1 MTQRK
6 QKKEKEVSLEDKF
19 NIVMQI
25 LDNVNDDLNSLSA
38 TIEKQNIQIDKLNS
52 RLGIQWVLI
61 QIEPIDTN

>member
-1 MTQRK
+1 
-6 QKKEKEVSLEDKF
+6 
-19 NIVMQI
+19 MQI

>member
-6 QKKEKEVSLEDKF
+6 QKKEKDVSLEDKF

>member
-6 QKKEKEVSLEDKF
+6 QKKEKEVSQEDKY

-52 RLGIQWVLI
+52 RLGIQ
-61 QIEPIDTN
+61 